1 MRRLKLATGL
11 ILVVGALTTSGMFW
25 VARREAA
32 RLVTHLPDERPP
44 IERTPADVG
53 MDYRDVQVTTSDG
66 LRLAGWWTPSKNGAA
81 VIVQHGYMT
90 NRSTQLLEIAA
101 TLARGGYGVLLS
113 SLRAHDLNDGRVIS
127 FGLEEMKDLS
137 AWLAFI
143 QTLEGVDP
151 SRIGIFGNSLG
162 GSLAIQLAAQTQSIK
177 AIVTHSAV
185 ASVRSTVATSI
196 AYFTGLPPFPFTP
209 MILFWVEQ
217 DWAMEPHLLDFTM
230 WIAALDS
237 QPILLMQG
245 GADVV
250 VAPESGQLLYDAAR
264 EPKELWF
271 EPDLGHVDFQRER
284 SQEFSD
290 RVVGFFNR
298 HLLNPENE

>member
-25 VARREAA
+25 VARHEAA

-81 VIVQHGYMT
+81 VIVQHGYKT

-185 ASVRSTVATSI
+185 ASVRSTVETSI

-217 DWAMEPHLLDFTM
+217 DWAMQPDLLDFTV

-250 VAPESGQLLYDAAR
+250 VASESGQLLYEAAR

-298 HLLNPENE
+298 HLLNPEN

>member
-81 VIVQHGYMT
+81 VIVQHGYKT

-101 TLARGGYGVLLS
+101 TLSRGGYGVLLS

-185 ASVRSTVATSI
+185 ASVRSTVETSI

-217 DWAMEPHLLDFTM
+217 DWAMQPDLLDFTV

-250 VAPESGQLLYDAAR
+250 VASESGQLLYEAAR

-290 RVVGFFNR
+290 RVVGFFDR
-298 HLLNPENE
+298 HLLNPEN

>member
-11 ILVVGALTTSGMFW
+11 ILIVGALMISGMLW

-32 RLVTHLPDERPP
+32 RLVTHLSDERPP

-81 VIVQHGYMT
+81 VIVQHGYKT
-90 NRSTQLLEIAA
+90 NRSTQLLDIAA

-143 QTLEGVDP
+143 QTLEGVEP

-162 GSLAIQLAAQTQSIK
+162 GSLAIQLAAQAQSIK

-185 ASVRSTVATSI
+185 ASVRSTVETSI
-196 AYFTGLPPFPFTP
+196 TYFTGLPPFPFTS

-217 DWAMEPHLLDFTM
+217 DWAMQPDLLDFTA

-290 RVVGFFNR
+290 RVVGFFER
-298 HLLNPENE
+298 HLLDPES

>member
-1 MRRLKLATGL
+1 MRRLKLATVL

-53 MDYRDVQVTTSDG
+53 MDYSDVHVTTSDG

-81 VIVQHGYMT
+81 VIVQHGYKT

-137 AWLAFI
+137 AWLALI

-185 ASVRSTVATSI
+185 ASVRSTVETSI

-217 DWAMEPHLLDFTM
+217 DWAMQPDLLDFTV

-250 VAPESGQLLYDAAR
+250 VASESGQLLYDAAR

-284 SQEFSD
+284 SQEFSN
-290 RVVGFFNR
+290 RVVGFFDR
-298 HLLNPENE
+298 HLLNPEN

>member
-81 VIVQHGYMT
+81 VIVQHGYKT

-137 AWLAFI
+137 AWLTFI

-185 ASVRSTVATSI
+185 ASVRSTVETSI
-196 AYFTGLPPFPFTP
+196 AYFTGLPPFPFTS

-217 DWAMEPHLLDFTM
+217 DWAMQPDLLDFTV

-250 VAPESGQLLYDAAR
+250 VASESGQLLYEAAR

-298 HLLNPENE
+298 HLLNSEN

>member
-1 MRRLKLATGL
+1 MRRLKLATVL

-81 VIVQHGYMT
+81 VIVQHGYKT

-185 ASVRSTVATSI
+185 ASVRSTVETSI

-217 DWAMEPHLLDFTM
+217 DWAMQPDLLDFTV

-250 VAPESGQLLYDAAR
+250 VASESGQLLYEAAR

-298 HLLNPENE
+298 HLLNPEN

>member
-81 VIVQHGYMT
+81 VIVQHGYKT

-137 AWLAFI
+137 AWLTFI

-185 ASVRSTVATSI
+185 ASVRSTVETSI

-217 DWAMEPHLLDFTM
+217 DWAMQPDLLDFTV

-271 EPDLGHVDFQRER
+271 EPALGHVDFQRER
-284 SQEFSD
+284 SQEFSE
-290 RVVGFFNR
+290 RVVGFYDR
-298 HLLNPENE
+298 HLLNPEN